1 MFEFTAM
8 TRRFFFGFYFFPCL
22 LADGT
27 G

>member
-1 MFEFTAM
+1 MFESSAM
-8 TRRFFFGFYFFPCL
+8 TRFFFGFYFFPRL

>member
-8 TRRFFFGFYFFPCL
+8 TPRFFFGFYFFPRL

>member
-1 MFEFTAM
+1 MFESTSM
-8 TRRFFFGFYFFPCL
+8 TRFFFGFYFFPCL